1 MSDKGER
8 QIIRRKSHVPWQG
21 PHVTSALVTIV
32 TDGIGLLFASLSLAN
47 KQPNTSMCG
56 NTMFSICLPIEG
68 SLHSSISGCSFIIR
82 RGTRKILW
90 TGLERK

>member
-32 TDGIGLLFASLSLAN
+32 TDGIGLLSLAN

-68 SLHSSISGCSFIIR
+68 SLHSSISDCSFLIR

-90 TGLERK
+90 TELERK